1 MNNLD
6 SDPGALNPKSFLKSL
21 LLKFTQKFNNE
32 KVSEEEVMS
41 LISQSQEDGCIEH
54 DEKQMIEGVFSFND
68 KMAREIM
75 TPRNNIF
82 AIDIDDDIDSIIDSV
97 IECGYSRTPVYK
109 DSIDNIIG
117 ILYTKDLLA
126 EARKIGFKNID
137 LQKIIQDPFFVLETQ
152 KTNDVFKMLK
162 ENKVHLGL
170 LFDEYGGV
178 AGLVTMEDLIE
189 EIMGDIE
196 DEYDKEESI
205 ISQIDENNFYIK
217 GNLAVSDFNSTFSI
231 NVEEGEYDTMNGY
244 LLTTL
249 GKLPKEGTL
258 VELDEVDLLV
268 NKVDNRRIEQIKV
281 TLKRSIES
289 I

>member
-1 MNNLD
+1 
-6 SDPGALNPKSFLKSL
+6 
-21 LLKFTQKFNNE
+21 
-32 KVSEEEVMS
+32 
-41 LISQSQEDGCIEH
+41 
-54 DEKQMIEGVFSFND
+54 
-68 KMAREIM
+68 
-75 TPRNNIF
+75 
-82 AIDIDDDIDSIIDSV
+82 
-97 IECGYSRTPVYK
+97 
-109 DSIDNIIG
+109 
-117 ILYTKDLLA
+117 
-126 EARKIGFKNID
+126 
-137 LQKIIQDPFFVLETQ
+137 
-152 KTNDVFKMLK
+152 MLK
-162 ENKVHLGL
+162 ENKVHLAL

-217 GNLAVSDFNSTFSI
+217 GNLAVSDFNSSFGI

-244 LLTTL
+244 LLTML

>member
-6 SDPGALNPKSFLKSL
+6 SDPGDLNPKLLLKSL
-21 LLKFTQKFNNE
+21 LLKFTKKFNDE

-54 DEKQMIEGVFSFND
+54 EEKQMIEGVFSFND

-75 TPRNNIF
+75 TPRNEIF
-82 AIDIDDDIDSIIDSV
+82 AIDIEDDIDSIIDRV
-97 IECGYSRTPVYK
+97 IESGYSRTPVYK

-117 ILYTKDLLA
+117 ILYIKDLLS

-137 LQKIIQDPFFVLETQ
+137 LQKILQEPFFILETQ

-178 AGLVTMEDLIE
+178 SGLVTMEDLIE

-217 GNLAVSDFNSTFSI
+217 GNLAVSDFNSSFGI

-244 LLTTL
+244 LLTML